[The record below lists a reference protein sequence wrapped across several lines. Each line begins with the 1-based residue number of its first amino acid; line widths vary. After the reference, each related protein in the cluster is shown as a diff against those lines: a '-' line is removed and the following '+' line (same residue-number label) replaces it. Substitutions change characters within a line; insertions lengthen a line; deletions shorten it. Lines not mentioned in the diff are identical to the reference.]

1 MRKRRFCRI
10 DKNGCIACGGRTFE
24 QRAVISDALASAWA
38 LSAQERADFD
48 EREGHVC
55 RTCEM
60 SRRVRMILW
69 SIRRLFPAASGLRV
83 LHLNQI
89 NYLSPALRALGDV
102 TETCY
107 QEGLERGA
115 KVGELVNE
123 DICELTLPSNHFD
136 LAIHS
141 ETLEHLFDFNKGL
154 SEVERVLKPGGVQ
167 IYTVPLLHSRS
178 TRQRMQ
184 QMADGRTLHLLPPS
198 YHGNEGEFPVVWEFG
213 SDFFEQRELRIRELH
228 YDNYWQNKT
237 VFTVVERK
245 L

>member
-10 DKNGCIACGGRTFE
+10 DRNGCVACGGRAFE
-24 QRAVISDALASAWA
+24 QRAVINDALASAWA
-38 LSAQERADFD
+38 LSAKERADFD
-48 EREGHVC
+48 EREGHIC
-55 RTCEM
+55 STCQM
-60 SRRVRMILW
+60 SKRVRMLLW
-69 SIRRLFPAASGLRV
+69 SIRRLFPASSGLRV
-83 LHLNQI
+83 LHFNQI
-89 NYLSPALRALGDV
+89 NYLSPALRTLGDV

-107 QEGLERGA
+107 QQGLERGA

-123 DICELTLPSNHFD
+123 DICQLTFPSNHFD

-141 ETLEHLFDFNKGL
+141 ETLEHLFDFRKGL
-154 SEVERVLKPGGVQ
+154 NEVERVLKPGGVQ

-184 QMADGRTLHLLPPS
+184 QAADGRMLHLLPTS
-198 YHGNEGEFPVVWEFG
+198 YHGNEGEFPVAWEFG
-213 SDFFEQRELRIRELH
+213 SDFLEQRKPRITELH

-237 VFTVVERK
+237 VFTLVERK

>member
-1 MRKRRFCRI
+1 MYCLRWANLRK
-10 DKNGCIACGGRTFE
+10 
-24 QRAVISDALASAWA
+24 RAVINDALASAWG
-38 LSAQERADFD
+38 LSARERADFD
-48 EREGHVC
+48 EREGHAC
-55 RTCEM
+55 GTCQM
-60 SRRVRMILW
+60 SKRVRMLLW
-69 SIRRLFPAASGLRV
+69 SIRRLFPVSGGLRV
-83 LHLNQI
+83 LHFNQI
-89 NYLSPALRALGDV
+89 NHLSPALRALGDV

-107 QEGLERGA
+107 QPGMERGA

-123 DICELTLPSNHFD
+123 DICQLTLPSNHFD

-141 ETLEHLFDFNKGL
+141 ETLEHLFDFSKAQ
-154 SEVERVLKPGGVQ
+154 SEVERVLKPGGIQ

-184 QMADGRTLHLLPPS
+184 LAADGGTLYLLPPS

-213 SDFFEQRELRIRELH
+213 SDFLERRKLRISELL
-228 YDNYWQNKT
+228 YDNYWQNTT